1 MPMRHGWTSDQ
12 HRRCGLAFLVV
23 LLRVL
28 VAVVRENRLPMM
40 RRSQMMKHDS
50 FWLEGK
56 ERSSGSEDGRVEVP
70 CAVCRCE
77 ACIFPAS
84 LAVEVWPAGI
94 AVPSAAEVWPA
105 EIAVPLE

>member
-1 MPMRHGWTSDQ
+1 MPTRHGWANDQ
-12 HRRCGLAFLVV
+12 HHRCELAFLVV
-23 LLRVL
+23 LLKVL
-28 VAVVRENRLPMM
+28 VAVVRENQLAMM

-56 ERSSGSEDGRVEVP
+56 ERSSGLEDGRVEVP

-77 ACIFPAS
+77 ACVFPAP
-84 LAVEVWPAGI
+84 LAV
-94 AVPSAAEVWPA
+94 EVWPA